1 MKFRNELTMHEKAE
15 MLDHVM
21 RLGKESIWFEEHEWF
36 GRTIDGTIVSLG
48 SGPGVITYLR
58 KCPSPSDW

>member
-1 MKFRNELTMHEKAE
+1 MRIELTMHEKAE

-21 RLGKESIWFEEHEWF
+21 RLGKETIWYEKYEWV
-36 GRTIDGTIVSLG
+36 GKAADGTIVNLG
-48 SGPGVITYLR
+48 SGPGVIAYLR